1 MFPQKLKSCMCLRSQ
16 QLYVCIPSG
25 AEEPVVP
32 WKQLKARAACLAL
45 GVLAAVAALGLG
57 VTDLTLSRL
66 CSVMS
71 LVLK

>member
-16 QLYVCIPSG
+16 QLCVCIPSG
-25 AEEPVVP
+25 TGEPVVP
-32 WKQLKARAACLAL
+32 WKQLKARAACLAP
-45 GVLAAVAALGLG
+45 GVLAAG